1 MSNIFS
7 SSATLPA
14 HLAVLSSI
22 SFGGFPHGSPGRSPL
37 CDRTEVADRSGF
49 RRYFPRL
56 ASSAGPQYD
65 PDDELH
71 RAQGRQEALPAL
83 LPAALAT
90 FSPPCCMYYASYTLW
105 DRFRDRQ
112 WQNIVRQALA
122 PLTIGLVIAA
132 GYVMARA
139 ADAAWPSLAITAAA
153 VVLMLRALTNPL
165 WILIAGGAAGG
176 LGLL

>member
-1 MSNIFS
+1 
-7 SSATLPA
+7 
-14 HLAVLSSI
+14 
-22 SFGGFPHGSPGRSPL
+22 
-37 CDRTEVADRSGF
+37 
-49 RRYFPRL
+49 
-56 ASSAGPQYD
+56 
-65 PDDELH
+65 
-71 RAQGRQEALPAL
+71 
-83 LPAALAT
+83 
-90 FSPPCCMYYASYTLW
+90 MYYASYTLW